1 MTILAIFDT
10 QGLPVGFYDSEVHA
24 EDVIPADAV
33 PITKDHWQEFID
45 NQGRRRWDGTKP
57 VNYDPPARPVTGE
70 DVNAERGRRILTG
83 KVIDG
88 VHVTGS
94 DEDARNLM
102 SLALGAQMRLAA
114 GDNATL
120 TTFRDGENVDHQLTP
135 AQLLS
140 LWQQSAEYV
149 SALYAASWAL
159 KELEPIP
166 ANYSDDSHWP
176 EGGAAS

>member
-1 MTILAIFDT
+1 MTLKQIKADSAGVIVSRVMSNVLGEDFVKVTDAQWDDIEANW
-10 QGLPVGFYDSEVHA
+10 GL
-24 EDVIPADAV
+24 
-33 PITKDHWQEFID
+33 
-45 NQGRRRWDGTKP
+45 RRWTGATVVP
-57 VNYDPPARPVTGE
+57 YSPPPAAVSGA
-70 DVNAERGRRILTG
+70 DVNAERTRRIISG

-94 DEDARNLM
+94 DDDARNLM

-114 GDNATL
+114 GDTETV
-120 TTFRDGENVDHQLTP
+120 TTFRDGDNVDHQLTP

-159 KELEPIP
+159 KEMEPIP
-166 ANYSDDSHWP
+166 ADFASDGRWP
-176 EGGAAS
+176 D

>member
-1 MTILAIFDT
+1 MGILAVFDNGGFPT
-10 QGLPVGFYDSEVHA
+10 AFYDDAVHGDAIPVGAVELTETQYQDLVSQQGLR
-24 EDVIPADAV
+24 
-33 PITKDHWQEFID
+33 KWK
-45 NQGRRRWDGTKP
+45 NGRVET
-57 VNYDPPARPVTGE
+57 VDPPVPKMTAD
-70 DVNAERGRRILTG
+70 DVNRERQRRISIG

-102 SLALGAQMRLAA
+102 SLALGAQLRLAS
-114 GDNATL
+114 GDTETM
-120 TTFRDGENVDHQLTP
+120 TTFRDGENVDHELSP

-159 KELEPIP
+159 KAMEPIP
-166 ANYSDDSHWP
+166 ADFASDGHWP
-176 EGGAAS
+176 D

>member
-1 MTILAIFDT
+1 MAIFVVLAA
-10 QGLPVGFYDSEVHA
+10 GLPAGFYDEELHGERGSGGSTIPAGAVEITETQHA
-24 EDVIPADAV
+24 ELISNP
-33 PITKDHWQEFID
+33 
-45 NQGRRRWDGTKP
+45 GRRKLINGAIQIFDP
-57 VNYDPPARPVTGE
+57 VVLVASA
-70 DVNAERGRRILTG
+70 DVNAERVRRILAG

-114 GDNATL
+114 GDNETL

-140 LWQQSAEYV
+140 LWQHSAEYV

-159 KELEPIP
+159 KEMKPIP
-166 ANYSDDSHWP
+166 VDYAAQKWWP
-176 EGGAAS
+176 AD

>member
-1 MTILAIFDT
+1 MTM
-10 QGLPVGFYDSEVHA
+10 HA
-24 EDVIPADAV
+24 LFAD
-33 PITKDHWQEFID
+33 D
-45 NQGRRRWDGTKP
+45 GRLLQVFPPELVSVD
-57 VNYDPPARPVTGE
+57 DIPPAALEVAEGDIEQLLGNLDLRFIGGRLVVVTPPPATVSGN
-70 DVNAERGRRILTG
+70 DINAERSRRILAG

-114 GDNATL
+114 GDTEAV
-120 TTFRDGENVDHQLTP
+120 TTFRDGDNVDHELTP

-140 LWQQSAEYV
+140 LWQQSAAYV

-159 KELEPIP
+159 KAMEPVP
-166 ANYSDDSHWP
+166 AEYENDSYWP
-176 EGGAAS
+176 EGGAE